1 MKVEMPVK
9 VNIKWGKEQFK
20 DIEVNMEEPPI
31 IFKAQMFALSGV
43 QPERQKIMVKGAIVK
58 DDDWSNVS
66 TKLTN
71 GCTLM
76 MMGSADKLP
85 EAPKPVQFMEDL
97 TEDQLAVALDLPV
110 GLKNLGNTC
119 YLNAVVQCLKNVPE
133 LCSGLKAFKNTSG
146 DMQGSLTLALR
157 DTYEFMEKYKQSDF
171 PPMLLVQLVRTV
183 FPQFATMGEH
193 GPQQQD
199 ANECLTELL
208 RVLQQKL
215 PKSETSL
222 NTENKIVAETPSDY
236 SRRLSSLIDQYFGGE
251 FTCTMKNEESEAE
264 TTSTNFENF
273 LQLSCFIS
281 QDVKYLN
288 TGLKLRLEERL
299 TKNSAILGRD
309 ASYLKTSRIS
319 RLPGYLCISLV
330 RFYYKEKERV
340 SAKVLKDVKF
350 GMQLDIFDL
359 CTDDLKE
366 KLKPAREHFRLQEEE
381 EKLIRKADKLAKE
394 AQTIKKQKMGEEPEI
409 DYAPYSFNN
418 DLGSNNSGYYEL
430 TAVLTHKG
438 RSSNSGH
445 YVGWSKNQK
454 TNQWYMFDDEDVTPM
469 QEEDILKLSGGGDW
483 HTAYV
488 LFYGPR
494 RLNAKFT
501 KPDYKPE
508 VVGMDTAKQ
517 AEAPVESMEVKK
529 D

>member
-1 MKVEMPVK
+1 
-9 VNIKWGKEQFK
+9 
-20 DIEVNMEEPPI
+20 MEEPPM
-31 IFKAQMFALSGV
+31 IFKAQLFALSGV
-43 QPERQKIMVKGAIVK
+43 QPERQKIMVKGKIIK
-58 DDDWSNVS
+58 DDDWSNVAAS
-66 TKLTN
+66 MTN

-85 EAPKPVQFMEDL
+85 EAPVKPVQFMEDL
-97 TEDQLAVALDLPV
+97 TEDQLAVAMDLPV

-133 LCSGLKAFKNTSG
+133 LCSGLKTFKNTSG

-208 RVLQQKL
+208 RVLQQKVPRL
-215 PKSETSL
+215 ETSP
-222 NTENKIVAETPSDY
+222 NEENQIVAESPNEY
-236 SRRLSSLIDQYFGGE
+236 SRKTSSLVEQYFGGE
-251 FTCTMKNEESEAE
+251 FTCTMKNEESEEE
-264 TTSTNFENF
+264 TPSTNFETFN
-273 LQLSCFIS
+273 QLSCFIS

-299 TKNSAILGRD
+299 TKNSSLLGRD

-319 RLPGYLCISLV
+319 RLPGYLNISLV

-350 GMQLDIFDL
+350 QMTLDLFDL
-359 CTDDLKE
+359 CTPELQQ
-366 KLKPAREHFRLQEEE
+366 KLKPNREFFRLQDEEQ
-381 EKLIRKADKLAKE
+381 KLIRKSEKKAMD
-394 AQTIKKQKMGEEPEI
+394 AQNNKKMKMGEEVKVE
-409 DYAPYSFNN
+409 YAPYSFAD
-418 DLGSNNSGYYEL
+418 DLGSSNSGYYEL

-488 LFYGPR
+488 LFYSPR
-494 RLNAKFT
+494 KLEAKFT
-501 KPDYKPE
+501 KPDYKLEGLDVSMPAAN
-508 VVGMDTAKQ
+508 TT
-517 AEAPVESMEVKK
+517 ESMEVKK

>member
-1 MKVEMPVK
+1 MKVEMTIK

-20 DIEVNMEEPPI
+20 DVEVNLEEPPMV
-31 IFKAQMFALSGV
+31 FKAQMFALTGV
-43 QPERQKIMVKGAIVK
+43 QPERQKIMVKGQIVK
-58 DDDWSNVS
+58 DQDWSNVS
-66 TKLTN
+66 ANMKN
-71 GCTLM
+71 GITLM

-85 EAPKPVQFMEDL
+85 EAPVKPVQFMEDL

-119 YLNAVVQCLKNVPE
+119 YLNAVVQCLKTVPE
-133 LCSGLKAFKNTSG
+133 LCSGLKSFKNTTG

-199 ANECLTELL
+199 ANECLTEML
-208 RVLQQKL
+208 RVLQQKI
-215 PKSETSL
+215 PKLSSST
-222 NTENKIVAETPSDY
+222 NPENQIDSSVSPSDY
-236 SRRLSSLIDQYFGGE
+236 NRKLSSLIDQYFGGE
-251 FTCTMKNEESEAE
+251 FTCTMKNEESPDEE
-264 TTSTNFENF
+264 VKTSFESY

-299 TKNSAILGRD
+299 TKMSSNLGRD

-350 GMQLDIFDL
+350 PMVLDTYDL
-359 CTDDLKE
+359 CTAELQE
-366 KLKPAREHFRLQEEE
+366 KLKPAREFFRLQDEEQ
-381 EKLIRKADKLAKE
+381 KLIRKADKLAKE
-394 AQTIKKQKMGEEPEI
+394 QQNFKKQKTDEETVE
-409 DYAPYSFNN
+409 YAPYSFND
-418 DLGSNNSGYYEL
+418 DLGSNNSGFYEL

-445 YVGWSKNQK
+445 YVGWSKNSK
-454 TNQWYMFDDEDVTPM
+454 NNQWYMFDDEDVTPM
-469 QEEDILKLSGGGDW
+469 QEEDIMKLSGGGDW

-488 LFYGPR
+488 LFYSPR
-494 RLNAKFT
+494 KLEAKFT
-501 KPDYKPE
+501 KPDYKFEGLNPKPL
-508 VVGMDTAKQ
+508 DAP
-517 AEAPVESMEVKK
+517 AETMEIKK